1 MDFLT
6 GKTKVRT
13 IILNS
18 LMIIALVTLAALST
32 LLNLTPHGRLL
43 MCTIYSV
50 VLVSLVLL
58 VQGLLQLS
66 AFKDYKCQNKYLCAQ
81 GIINIVVAILISVL
95 GLLHLIFGANV
106 LIDIRYYIHT
116 LTLLYFI
123 WNSINVINSYKEHRF
138 NFILDIISTA
148 LTICSSIF
156 MVIVIHANTIA
167 VQWIIVAL
175 MLSFIVTTIVDNIIT
190 FAVRDPEYLETDKAR
205 RIRQDEIDEEN
216 LRKQKERIVLESKNA
231 EDLLIKLKDL
241 YENNLISI
249 EEYNKKKIQI
259 LNKMTKGSK

>member
-167 VQWIIVAL
+167 VQ
-175 MLSFIVTTIVDNIIT
+175 
-190 FAVRDPEYLETDKAR
+190 
-205 RIRQDEIDEEN
+205 
-216 LRKQKERIVLESKNA
+216 
-231 EDLLIKLKDL
+231 
-241 YENNLISI
+241 
-249 EEYNKKKIQI
+249 
-259 LNKMTKGSK
+259 